1 MSTTIEPE
9 DTESSGAEASAAV
22 PEAVA
27 TETVATEAE
36 PELLAA
42 VEEMIDDL
50 SQHGGAVPAK
60 TAEFEELDDVPSTGS
75 PAALE
80 NLLEVS
86 VVVTAELGR
95 TTTSIGKLLR
105 LNVGSV
111 VELERLISDPVDL
124 MAQGVRLARGEV
136 VVVDD
141 RFAIRIQEI
150 VDAKKRV

>member
-1 MSTTIEPE
+1 MPTTIGPQQ
-9 DTESSGAEASAAV
+9 TGSSGTTAPAV
-22 PEAVA
+22 DSGAGPEPR
-27 TETVATEAE
+27 EIED
-36 PELLAA
+36 
-42 VEEMIDDL
+42 MIDDL
-50 SQHGGAVPAK
+50 SKDRSAVSAK
-60 TAEFEELDDVPSTGS
+60 SADFVELDPQPSTGS
-75 PAALE
+75 AAALD
-80 NLLEVS
+80 NLLDVA

-95 TTTSIGKLLR
+95 TTTSIGQLLK

-150 VDAKKRV
+150 VDPRKRM